1 MASEWTQ
8 CGIAPPGAARD
19 FGLLLFHV
27 DAFAIEF
34 TDSVRSSTPNL
45 AALASVGE
53 PDPRAAAESFA
64 RAAHHPDLA
73 GCLLDWCPALLISAR
88 PRQAADRLADLAAA
102 RRAAGAPLEIGRLA
116 ALPIVLGSSDF
127 LARLLI
133 QHPTWVEEL
142 SGVTP
147 EPPREIST
155 QADWGEIRAA
165 KYRGLLRIAARDL
178 VGRPFVASLRE
189 LSDLADGCL
198 AAAARCAARD
208 TYRDT
213 HRDAHTGFDDVSI
226 TASPAIFAL
235 GKLGGRE
242 LNFSS
247 DVDLLFLY
255 ESPRGE
261 VDPARGRAATAFIRH
276 FKKQLELPSPDGFI
290 YRVDLGLRPEGVD
303 GALAQSV
310 ESALS
315 YYEVSGADW
324 ERQMLIRLRT
334 LGGPSAVA
342 AAFGDGIRPFVYRRS
357 IDPSAIGAVREM
369 KDRIELERREA
380 GRDLES
386 DLKEGPGGIRD
397 VEFLVQSFQLF
408 WGARLTSLRTGNTLD
423 GLAEL
428 AHHGLLP
435 DVIAEQLSGAYV
447 WLRRAEH
454 ALQMA
459 DEQQTSKFPRER
471 AAQLR
476 LARRMRYAE
485 PNGEAARNRLIDD
498 WSRVR
503 SEVRAHF
510 EALVLKGD
518 S

>member
-1 MASEWTQ
+1 V
-8 CGIAPPGAARD
+8 APPTGAAID
-19 FGLLLFHV
+19 FAVLLPTV
-27 DAFAIEF
+27 DAFASEF
-34 TDSVRSSTPNL
+34 TNSVKSSAPNIH
-45 AALASVGE
+45 ALASVGE
-53 PDPRAAAESFA
+53 PDPNAAARSFSRAASD
-64 RAAHHPDLA
+64 PDLA
-73 GCLLDWCPALLISAR
+73 RCLDDWCPVLLTSAR
-88 PRQAADRLADLAAA
+88 PCQAADRLADLAAA
-102 RRAAGAPLEIGRLA
+102 RRAAGTPLEIRHLT
-116 ALPIVLGSSDF
+116 ALPIVLGSSNF

-133 QHPTWVEEL
+133 QHPDWVDEL
-142 SGVTP
+142 TGTTP
-147 EPPREIST
+147 DPPAPVSPL
-155 QADWGEIRAA
+155 ADWGEIRAA
-165 KYRGLLRIAARDL
+165 KYRALLRIAARDL
-178 VGRPFVASLRE
+178 VGRPFVESLRE

-198 AAAARCAARD
+198 SAAAHCTSRD
-208 TYRDT
+208 TNAD
-213 HRDAHTGFDDVSI
+213 HN
-226 TASPAIFAL
+226 ASPPAVFAL

-261 VDPARGRAATAFIRH
+261 RDPDRGRTATNFIRH

-290 YRVDLGLRPEGVD
+290 YRVDLGLRPEGVA

-334 LGGPSAVA
+334 LGGPPAVA
-342 AAFGDGIRPFVYRRS
+342 SEFGNSIRPFVYRRS
-357 IDPSAIGAVREM
+357 IDPSAIGTVREM
-369 KDRIELERREA
+369 KDKIERERLEA
-380 GRDLES
+380 GRDLEA

-408 WGARLTSLRTGNTLD
+408 WGARLPSLRTGNTLD

-428 AHHGLLP
+428 AQQGLLP
-435 DVIAEQLSGAYV
+435 EATTEQLSDAYL

-459 DEQQTSKFPRER
+459 DERQTSKFPREA

-476 LARRMRYAE
+476 LARRMRYTE
-485 PNGEAARNRLIDD
+485 PNGEAARSRLIDD

-510 EALVLKGD
+510 EAMVLRGD
-518 S
+518 K

>member
-1 MASEWTQ
+1 
-8 CGIAPPGAARD
+8 
-19 FGLLLFHV
+19 V
-27 DAFAIEF
+27 DAFATEF
-34 TDSVRSSTPNL
+34 TDSVRNSAPSL
-45 AALASVGE
+45 DALASVGE
-53 PDPRAAAESFA
+53 PDPVAAAASFKRAAND
-64 RAAHHPDLA
+64 PDLA
-73 GCLLDWCPALLISAR
+73 GCLQDWCAALLTSAR
-88 PRQAADRLADLAAA
+88 PRHAADRLADLAAA
-102 RRAAGAPLEIGRLA
+102 RRETGAPLEPGRLG

-127 LARLLI
+127 LARLLS
-133 QHPTWVEEL
+133 QHPGWVEEL
-142 SGVTP
+142 SGSIP
-147 EPPREIST
+147 DPPNEISL

-165 KYRGLLRIAARDL
+165 KYKALLRIAARDL
-178 VGRPFVASLRE
+178 VGRPFTESLRE

-198 AAAARCAARD
+198 AAASQCTARD
-208 TYRDT
+208 IGSE
-213 HRDAHTGFDDVSI
+213 AHAPVV
-226 TASPAIFAL
+226 FAL

-247 DVDLLFLY
+247 DVDLVFLY
-255 ESPRGE
+255 ESPKGE

-290 YRVDLGLRPEGVD
+290 YRVDLGLRPEGVA

-324 ERQMLIRLRT
+324 ERQMLIRLR
-334 LGGPSAVA
+334 LLSGPSAVA
-342 AAFGDGIRPFVYRRS
+342 AEFRDGIRPFVYRRS

-369 KDRIELERREA
+369 KDRIESERREA
-380 GRDLES
+380 GRDLEA

-408 WGARLTSLRTGNTLD
+408 FGARMASLRTGNTLD

-428 AHHGLLP
+428 ARQNLLP
-435 DVIAEQLSGAYV
+435 EAIAAQLSDAYL

-459 DEQQTSKFPRER
+459 DEQQTSRFPREPS
-471 AAQLR
+471 AQLR
-476 LARRMRYAE
+476 LARRMRYTD
-485 PNGEAARNRLIDD
+485 PHGDAAITRLLDD
-498 WSRVR
+498 WGRVR
-503 SEVRAHF
+503 GEVRTHF
-510 EALVLKGD
+510 EALVLRGD

>member
-1 MASEWTQ
+1 M
-8 CGIAPPGAARD
+8 
-19 FGLLLFHV
+19 
-27 DAFAIEF
+27 DAFASEF
-34 TDSVRSSTPNL
+34 TDSVRSSAPSL
-45 AALASVGE
+45 DALASAGE
-53 PDPRAAAESFA
+53 PDPRAAAVSFA
-64 RAAHHPDLA
+64 RAANDPDLA
-73 GCLLDWCPALLISAR
+73 ACLEDWCPALLTSAR
-88 PRQAADRLADLAAA
+88 PRQAADRLADLAAV
-102 RRAAGAPLEIGRLA
+102 RREAGARIEMGRLR

-133 QHPTWVEEL
+133 RHPAWVGEL
-142 SGVTP
+142 SGAVP
-147 EPPREIST
+147 DPPGEISP
-155 QADWGEIRAA
+155 QADWGEIRTG
-165 KYRGLLRIAARDL
+165 KYKALLRIAARDL
-178 VGRPFVASLRE
+178 VGRPFVESLRE

-198 AAAARCAARD
+198 AAAARCTARD
-208 TYRDT
+208 TRADSG
-213 HRDAHTGFDDVSI
+213 DP
-226 TASPAIFAL
+226 SPVAFAL

-255 ESPRGE
+255 ASPLGQ
-261 VDPARGRAATAFIRH
+261 VDPARGRAATTFIRH

-290 YRVDLGLRPEGVD
+290 YRVDLGLRPEGAA

-315 YYEVSGADW
+315 YYEISGAEW

-334 LGGPSAVA
+334 LGGPSSVA
-342 AAFGDGIRPFVYRRS
+342 AEFGDGIRPFVYRRT

-369 KDRIELERREA
+369 KDRIESERREA
-380 GRDLES
+380 GRDLEA

-408 WGARLTSLRTGNTLD
+408 WGARLTALRTGNTLD
-423 GLAEL
+423 ALAEL
-428 AHHGLLP
+428 AHQGLLP
-435 DVIAEQLSGAYV
+435 EATAVQLSDAYL

-459 DEQQTSKFPRER
+459 DEQQTARFPREP

-476 LARRMRYAE
+476 LARRMRYTE
-485 PNGEAARNRLIDD
+485 PHGDVALTRMLDD
-498 WSRVR
+498 WTRTR

-510 EALVLKGD
+510 EALVLRGK